1 MEWNVAQAKQRL
13 SEVLRA
19 AAAEPQR
26 IYNRRKLVA
35 TVVDGETFEEF
46 WRWKQQDERRTSIGD
61 EFAELRAIC
70 AEEGGWELP
79 VPERRDRPNPFAEA
93 LEDAALRHEHPE

>member
-1 MEWNVAQAKQRL
+1 MNWNVAEAKQKL

-19 AAAEPQR
+19 ASEEPQR
-26 IYNRRKLVA
+26 IYNRQKLVA

-46 WRWKQQDERRTSIGD
+46 QRWKRRSEQRTIGE
-61 EFAELRAIC
+61 EFAELRAIA

-79 VPERRDRPNPFAEA
+79 TAAREDRPNPFAEA
-93 LEDAALRHEHPE
+93 LGDASLRHERPE

>member
-13 SEVLRA
+13 SEVLRSA
-19 AAAEPQR
+19 EKEPQR
-26 IYNRRKLVA
+26 IYNRQRLVA
-35 TVVDGETFEEF
+35 AVVCGETFEEF
-46 WRWKQQDERRTSIGD
+46 LRWKQNRERKSIGE

-79 VPERRDRPNPFAEA
+79 EASRKDRPNPFPEA
-93 LEDAALRHEHPE
+93 LKDASLRHHRPQ